1 MARVTV
7 RIPSLLAELADGRG
21 EHRVE
26 AETVGGALSALFE
39 RFPQLRVHVFD
50 EGGDVRRHVSCFH
63 NGRHARS
70 AESQAAAL
78 ADGDTVTI
86 LQAVSGG

>member
-1 MARVTV
+1 MARVSV
-7 RIPSLLAELADGRG
+7 RVPSLLAELADGDLS
-21 EHRVE
+21 HDVE
-26 AETVGGALSALFE
+26 ADTVDAALAALFR

-50 EGGDVRRHVSCFH
+50 ESGAVRRHVSCFH

-70 AESQAAAL
+70 PEAQSAPLE
-78 ADGDTVTI
+78 DGDTVTI